1 MEDSAYMAMA
11 LSLAKR
17 GAGYTSPN
25 PMVGAVVVKDHRVVG
40 KGYHRAV
47 GLAHAEVNAI
57 DDAGAEARD
66 ATLYVTLE
74 PCNHTGRTPPC
85 TEKILEAGI
94 RRVVVAMADPN
105 PQVTGGG
112 NAYLASR
119 GIDVDCGIL
128 AERALKLNESFVKH
142 SRTGLP
148 FVILKCAATLDGRL
162 ATRTGDS
169 KWITGPRS
177 RQFVHRVRHE
187 VDAIMVGAGTVT
199 ADDPSLTTRLE
210 NKKGRNPRRI
220 IIDTRLSLPETAKVL
235 RPSAD
240 SDTML
245 VAGPGAPVDKKER
258 LAGLG
263 ATILEMPLVN
273 GRIDLADLMKHLGKM
288 GVTSLLVEGGGGVLA
303 SALKDGIADKILFF
317 YAPKILGGDDG
328 VPICRGPGV
337 PVMSDAVALENIR
350 VRRFDD
356 DVMIEGYIKKK

>member
-1 MEDSAYMAMA
+1 MEDSAHMAMA

-17 GAGYTSPN
+17 GAGHTSPN
-25 PMVGAVVVKDHRVVG
+25 PMVGAVVVKNHRVVG

-47 GLAHAEVNAI
+47 GTPHAEVNAI

-85 TEKILEAGI
+85 TEKILGAGI

-105 PQVTGGG
+105 PHVTGGG

-119 GIDVDCGIL
+119 GVQVTCGVL
-128 AERALKLNESFVKH
+128 EEKALKLNESFVKH
-142 SRTGLP
+142 TRTGRP
-148 FVILKCAATLDGRL
+148 FVTLKCAATLDGRL
-162 ATRTGDS
+162 ATRTGDA
-169 KWITGPRS
+169 KWITGPRA
-177 RQFVHRVRHE
+177 RRFVHRIRHE
-187 VDAIMVGAGTVT
+187 VDAIMVGAGTVA

-210 NKKGRNPRRI
+210 NRKGRNPRRI
-220 IIDTRLSLPETAKVL
+220 ILDTRLSLQETAKVL
-235 RPSAD
+235 RPAAD
-240 SDTML
+240 SDTIL
-245 VAGPGAPVDKKER
+245 VAGPGAPMDKKAR

-263 ATILEMPLVN
+263 ATILEMPLDS
-273 GRIDLADLMKHLGKM
+273 GRIDLADLMKRLGKM
-288 GVTSLLVEGGGGVLA
+288 GITSLLVEGGGGVLA
-303 SALKDGIADKILFF
+303 SALKDGIADKVLFF

-328 VPICRGPGV
+328 VPICRGPGA
-337 PVMSDAVALENIR
+337 PLISDAVALENIR